1 MKQQA
6 RWQNVHL
13 AEWMLLLVAVAWGS
27 SYSIAKHAVTFYP
40 VLGFLCI
47 RFGLTFFL
55 TSPIFFRLRRDD
67 KVQAL
72 KVGVPLGMVLLGIFV
87 CETFGVAQTSASNAA
102 FLINLCVVITPFVEW
117 LLLKRKPSGRERIA
131 VLVSAVGALLIT
143 LNGGFSSLGTG
154 DVLILAAACLRAL
167 MVCAT
172 KRMTQDN
179 AISPLALT
187 SIQSLTVGV
196 GSGIGGILFFGHGMA
211 ALPHEASFWLCTV
224 YLVLICTVFAF
235 FAQNFAVQKTDPTR
249 VSLLMGTEP
258 VFGAVFACV
267 WLHESVPLLS
277 WLGGGLVVASA
288 LFVTV
293 APKALGPRPAPVLD

>member
-1 MKQQA
+1 MKLPA
-6 RWQNVHL
+6 RCQTVHL
-13 AEWMLLLVAVAWGS
+13 AEWMLLLVAIAWGS

-47 RFGLTFFL
+47 RFGLTFLL
-55 TSPIFFRLRRDD
+55 TSPAFLRLHRTD
-67 KVQAL
+67 KARAL
-72 KVGVPLGMVLLGIFV
+72 KVGMPSGMILLAIFV

-117 LLLKRKPSGRERIA
+117 GLLKRTPSGRERAA

-143 LNGGFSSLGTG
+143 LNGGFSSIGTG

-172 KRMTQDN
+172 KWLTRDN
-179 AISPLALT
+179 AVSPLALT
-187 SIQSLTVGV
+187 SIQSLSVGI

-224 YLVLICTVFAF
+224 YLVLVCTVFAF
-235 FAQNFAVQKTDPTR
+235 FAQNVAVQKIDPTR

-267 WLHESVPLLS
+267 WLHESVPMLS

-293 APKALGPRPAPVLD
+293 GPKALGPRPAPVLD